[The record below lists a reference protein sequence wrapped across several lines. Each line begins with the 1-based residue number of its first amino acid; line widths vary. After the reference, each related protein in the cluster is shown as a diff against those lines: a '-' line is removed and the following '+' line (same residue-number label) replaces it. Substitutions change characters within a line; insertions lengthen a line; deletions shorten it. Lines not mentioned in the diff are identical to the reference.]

1 MATRKLLDV
10 PAPSSR
16 SRRVRRW
23 CLLALIIVVVAPAPA
38 VPQDHARVDGTVQS
52 IVDRSLTLLSDT
64 PIVLSRPLL
73 GIPLVSG
80 ATPRPHAGLY
90 VDLRQLAPTEYG
102 SIRPGDRIS
111 VAGVISDEGLIATSI
126 SLRSRSSAPSAPQ
139 SP

>member
-16 SRRVRRW
+16 SRRVRR
-23 CLLALIIVVVAPAPA
+23 LYILALIIVGAAATPA

-80 ATPRPHAGLY
+80 ATPRPHPGLY
-90 VDLRQLAPTEYG
+90 VDLRQLSPTEYG

-111 VAGVISDEGLIATSI
+111 VAGVVSDEGLIATSI
-126 SLRSRSSAPSAPQ
+126 SLRSPSRAPSGPQ